1 MASIFKGK
9 SKSKL
14 TASGSSKTPSVK
26 GKRFSTP
33 ILALLVVGLIILF
46 GLVLAFFN
54 NLNKTEDY
62 YVLASDV
69 PAHSQITTDELKKVT
84 TKAGTAPES
93 IKYSDVEQG
102 TVYAQYDL
110 LAGDV
115 LTSSNTGGKSS
126 LYNGISDSWAITSFT
141 INSSDAVDGNITRGD
156 YFDILALG
164 SKASNSSDST
174 SSSAVSASQ
183 GGSYI
188 YYNVLCLYTTNYT
201 TSTTS
206 KEGTTTTT
214 GESLEYFV
222 AMPPKDIALLQSAIS
237 SLSIKLVMSPREN
250 AYQEPDAKSY
260 NFATFNYNGTD
271 VKPKNASL
279 CDDSNKNSGD
289 CTDNTFLDVK
299 RNTFGVPYDATSSEL
314 NSNGDLKNPK
324 KLTKAEKTWC
334 TALFTDSYY
343 LGSRWDND
351 KNYCISQGYSK
362 TKATEL
368 QKAAKEAAKSSSDD
382 SESSTDSSK

>member
-26 GKRFSTP
+26 GKKFSTP

-84 TKAGTAPES
+84 TKSGTAPES

-188 YYNVLCLYTTNYT
+188 FYNVLCLYTTNYT
-201 TSTTS
+201 TSSTS
-206 KEGTTTTT
+206 KEGTTTTN
-214 GESLEYFV
+214 GESLEYFYS
-222 AMPPKDIALLQSAIS
+222 MPQKTIA
-237 SLSIKLVMSPREN
+237 
-250 AYQEPDAKSY
+250 
-260 NFATFNYNGTD
+260 
-271 VKPKNASL
+271 
-279 CDDSNKNSGD
+279 
-289 CTDNTFLDVK
+289 
-299 RNTFGVPYDATSSEL
+299 
-314 NSNGDLKNPK
+314 
-324 KLTKAEKTWC
+324 
-334 TALFTDSYY
+334 
-343 LGSRWDND
+343 
-351 KNYCISQGYSK
+351 
-362 TKATEL
+362 
-368 QKAAKEAAKSSSDD
+368 
-382 SESSTDSSK
+382 